1 MSKKKKTSLT
11 KALIQHSKGASPK
24 ISKKEKKSA
33 RFSQP
38 VQKLAQSAGLTSNFD
53 LLRYSWYRRENID
66 LKGTDDTNDKS
77 HVVSS
82 FDFEENKS
90 TTHAKDSK
98 TKKVSKDKPAA
109 KPKKAKPSTISKKV
123 EYSTIQTDFNPSAFT
138 QWLSA
143 KSPHSSIPIEPSPM
157 SKNKKKKGNRKKK
170 SKIEDELKTKIAQS
184 ISASDEIVTETLA
197 KLYMEQGY
205 YKKAKKA
212 YKKLSLKYPKKSSFF
227 AAQIKDIKKKQ
238 K

>member
-1 MSKKKKTSLT
+1 
-11 KALIQHSKGASPK
+11 
-24 ISKKEKKSA
+24 
-33 RFSQP
+33 
-38 VQKLAQSAGLTSNFD
+38 
-53 LLRYSWYRRENID
+53 
-66 LKGTDDTNDKS
+66 
-77 HVVSS
+77 
-82 FDFEENKS
+82 
-90 TTHAKDSK
+90 
-98 TKKVSKDKPAA
+98 
-109 KPKKAKPSTISKKV
+109 
-123 EYSTIQTDFNPSAFT
+123 
-138 QWLSA
+138 
-143 KSPHSSIPIEPSPM
+143 M